1 MSTFEETE
9 KKAISVGPWG
19 GHNGLMWDDGVY
31 STVRQLVI
39 AHGSGVDSIQIE
51 YDSKGCSFWSDRHG
65 GNGGW
70 KTDMVKLDYPE
81 EFLTS
86 VHGHYGKISDWGAVS
101 VRSLTFIS
109 NKRSYGPFGME
120 QGTYFSLPVTPG
132 NKIVGFHGKS
142 GWYLDAI
149 GAYLKPVQN
158 DQNHFSKVVMTHT
171 QYNYMSGGTDMPAGY
186 SLLQNCDVFLAIRPK
201 DDSVTTKPVVSVP
214 KNLSRQSSSS
224 EDSSDEGTK
233 HKTPTIERLPSKV
246 EGVVTYGP
254 WGGSGGYVFDDGV
267 YSGIRQIKLSRNIGV
282 VYIKVEYDC
291 DGGAVWGSKHGGTG
305 GYKSDRIIFDYPNEI
320 LTHITGTFGPVM
332 GMGPNVIKS
341 MSFHTTKKKH
351 GPYGEEQGTQ
361 FSTQLKEGKIVG
373 IHGRNGLFL
382 DAFGVHVIE
391 GRVKV
396 ETTQTHTE
404 KSPTLALTTSSHNAI
419 TTMIPKEPAGAMV
432 LKEPAGALVKKE
444 PAGALLT
451 KEPAG
456 AITEIDHSHWSSK
469 LVCTK
474 KGTFEEV
481 SCGVVKEPAPFGPG
495 PWGGDGGRAWDD
507 GVFTGIRQIHL
518 TRSAEGICSMQ
529 IEYDRSGQFIWSVK
543 HGGNGGTSPHRIKLE
558 YPHEVLSCISG
569 YYGCIS
575 KNERPQIIKSLT
587 FYTSRGK
594 YGPFGEEVGT
604 FFTSTTTEGKVVG
617 FHGRSSL
624 YLDSVGVHMQHW
636 LGSTQK
642 TSRISLFKKF

>member
-1 MSTFEETE
+1 MSAFEEPE
-9 KKAISVGPWG
+9 KKAVAVGPWG
-19 GHNGLMWDDGVY
+19 SQNGLMWDDGVY

-39 AHGSGVDSIQIE
+39 AHGSGIDSIQVE
-51 YDSKGCSFWSDRHG
+51 YDSKGSSFWSDKHG

-70 KTDMVKLDYPE
+70 KIDTVQLDYPE

-86 VHGHYGKISDWGAVS
+86 FHGYYGKISEWGTVS
-101 VRSLTFIS
+101 LRSITFKS

-120 QGTYFSLPVTPG
+120 QGTYFSLPVTTG

-142 GWYLDAI
+142 GWYVDAI
-149 GAYLKPVQN
+149 GAHLKPVQN
-158 DQNHFSKVVMTHT
+158 DQNNYKVVMAQT
-171 QYNYMSGGTDMPAGY
+171 QYSYMTGGTDIPAGY

-201 DDSVTTKPVVSVP
+201 DDSVTTKPAAPVP
-214 KNLSRQSSSS
+214 NKIYRQFSNSSG
-224 EDSSDEGTK
+224 DSSDEGIK

-254 WGGSGGYVFDDGV
+254 WGGSGGFMFDDGV

-291 DGGAVWGSKHGGTG
+291 DGEAVWGGRHGGTG

-361 FSTQLKEGKIVG
+361 FSTQLREGKIVG
-373 IHGRNGLFL
+373 IHGRTGLFL
-382 DAFGVHVIE
+382 DAIGVHAIE
-391 GRVKV
+391 GKVKV
-396 ETTQTHTE
+396 ETTKTSTE
-404 KSPTLALTTSSHNAI
+404 TSPPLALTNSSHNAI
-419 TTMIPKEPAGAMV
+419 TAMVPKEPAGAVV
-432 LKEPAGALVKKE
+432 LKEHAGAILAKDS
-444 PAGALLT
+444 
-451 KEPAG
+451 AG
-456 AITEIDHSHWSSK
+456 AITEIDQPHWSSK
-469 LVCTK
+469 LVRTN
-474 KGTFEEV
+474 KGPVEEV
-481 SCGVVKEPAPFGPG
+481 TCGVVKEPAPCGPG

-569 YYGCIS
+569 YYSCIS

-624 YLDSVGVHMQHW
+624 YLDAIGVHMQHW